1 MMNRMKWLAGVA
13 VLLTGVACGPMEAG
27 EEPKPD
33 TEADIPE
40 VNDVNDVNAAST
52 VPCLTQCLLEL
63 QSCLPPCLDS
73 GANTYCVTYCV
84 NTYTACTAACVL

>member
-33 TEADIPE
+33 TEAEFPR
-40 VNDVNDVNAAST
+40 ST
-52 VPCLTQCLLEL
+52 T
-63 QSCLPPCLDS
+63 STLPPR
-73 GANTYCVTYCV
+73 YPV
-84 NTYTACTAACVL
+84 